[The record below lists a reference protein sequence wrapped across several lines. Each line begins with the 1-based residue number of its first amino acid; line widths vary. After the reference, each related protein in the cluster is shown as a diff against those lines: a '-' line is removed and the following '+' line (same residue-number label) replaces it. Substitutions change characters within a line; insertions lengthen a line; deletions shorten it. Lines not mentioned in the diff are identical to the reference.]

1 MENTKNKI
9 GFVETPKE
17 IAELMVDLASID
29 KNDPVLDTGCG
40 KGIFLQALK
49 DKGYK
54 NIYGIEIDE
63 ELYDYCRRT
72 FNNVI
77 FEDFLTYEFR
87 ERFSLIIGNPP
98 YAHFN
103 QLPTQL
109 ARKVREIIG
118 TSEGD
123 IYYAFIVKS
132 ISLLKENGELIY
144 IVPYHFFY
152 NTYAKFLRETILKF
166 GKIEIIIDLDEA
178 RLFRNE
184 NPETIIFKFKKGKYN
199 LKDEKIKVLRT
210 KSTKASSLGIYT
222 KAKESLLHQTS
233 NDLFDYY
240 EIPHYLHTQTWSA
253 YGFTFANFPHV
264 RLKDIAKVGVGL
276 VSGFGKAF
284 LVSINELKS
293 FNDRE
298 KVLVKKLI
306 KAKNCKRFLTEG
318 YELYIVLD
326 ESIKNEE
333 ELKECCPNIY
343 KKLLSFKDEMLK
355 RYLPHN
361 KNWFHWMALR
371 NYKFLLSN
379 LNRKRIYVPTLDRH
393 KHNRFSLGK
402 EGLLPDGDVLFIQP
416 YKENDLFF
424 LLGYLNSTFFRN
436 YYLSKGARRGG
447 RIPFTQKLV
456 ENVEIPLFSDNTKTK
471 IEEITK
477 EIILRLEK
485 NQDIF
490 SLEQELDNLVN
501 SSIEKREF
509 KSDHKIKPLMRL
521 FQNYFLS

>member
-77 FEDFLTYEFR
+77 FGDFLTYEFK

-109 ARKVREIIG
+109 ARKVREIIK

-199 LKDEKIKVLRT
+199 LKDEKIKVLRI
-210 KSTKASSLGIYT
+210 KSIKASSLGIYT

-240 EIPHYLHTQTWSA
+240 EIPHYLHTQNWSA
-253 YGFTFANFPHV
+253 YALTFANFPYV
-264 RLKDIAKVGVGL
+264 R
-276 VSGFGKAF
+276 
-284 LVSINELKS
+284 
-293 FNDRE
+293 
-298 KVLVKKLI
+298 
-306 KAKNCKRFLTEG
+306 
-318 YELYIVLD
+318 
-326 ESIKNEE
+326 
-333 ELKECCPNIY
+333 
-343 KKLLSFKDEMLK
+343 
-355 RYLPHN
+355 
-361 KNWFHWMALR
+361 
-371 NYKFLLSN
+371 
-379 LNRKRIYVPTLDRH
+379 
-393 KHNRFSLGK
+393 
-402 EGLLPDGDVLFIQP
+402 
-416 YKENDLFF
+416 
-424 LLGYLNSTFFRN
+424 
-436 YYLSKGARRGG
+436 
-447 RIPFTQKLV
+447 
-456 ENVEIPLFSDNTKTK
+456 
-471 IEEITK
+471 
-477 EIILRLEK
+477 
-485 NQDIF
+485 
-490 SLEQELDNLVN
+490 
-501 SSIEKREF
+501 
-509 KSDHKIKPLMRL
+509 
-521 FQNYFLS
+521 